1 MKLKNKKI
9 LFVLMASIACLTTI
23 VTVVTSCSKANG
35 KTKSTNDIF
44 KQVLPTKEELVDLIK
59 RRKDWAN
66 DLQVYF
72 EGGLS
77 KSGKK
82 FERIETLATNASTYY
97 QNNQKIAMTRD
108 SGSLCQDDAAY
119 SFGIAPDISNYRW
132 KTGDVEEVTPHYLSY
147 LYNPKLTKGMDLKGV
162 KAETLAAENVGTLF
176 IADFKFANYKT
187 NFLDKN
193 KMGGIVM
200 QSRSSGLPSKTPAL
214 FMPNWLF
221 GKNNPHLE
229 TDVNAS
235 AGITDFF
242 VDPYDG
248 LVFTGKTLDRIYDA
262 RKFDNVNKA
271 LINGKTDFKTFTDYA
286 KAIVDVVRKNVSNWA
301 KQHSS
306 WKNKY
311 VVMAM
316 PNVMKGARIIDP
328 NFSKDDL
335 LFLSNIFIPQPVYF
349 PILYADHN
357 DQYTPGLGVKFPIPK
372 RHINE
377 VQQYVDNWGWIG
389 GAILS
394 DASNPDAAKRVGP
407 TLGEAFEGTV
417 DKVIYSYN
425 EYLIKGYKPGT
436 AEGEEVIRKFEANL
450 ANYVNSLDL
459 NTKNSFNPTRI
470 LKEKPEVGKNF
481 FIERKGNIY
490 DANYGFIGQKTIV
503 NILNR
508 WMNGKDSSEVDLGIP
523 NFTKDNVKHLR
534 AFKDELNVKKI
545 EE

>member
-1 MKLKNKKI
+1 MKYKKI
-9 LFVLMASIACLTTI
+9 WITSITSIAFITTI
-23 VTVVTSCSKANG
+23 VSTTTACSKVNNEV
-35 KTKSTNDIF
+35 KSSNDIF
-44 KQVLPTKEELVDLIK
+44 KQISPTKEELTNLIK

-72 EGGLS
+72 EGGKS
-77 KSGKK
+77 ASGKE
-82 FERIETLATNASTYY
+82 FERIQTLATNASTYY
-97 QNNQKIAMTRD
+97 QKNQKIAMTRD

-119 SFGIAPDISNYRW
+119 SFGIAPDISNYHW
-132 KTGDVEEVTPHYLSY
+132 KAADVEEVVPHYLSY
-147 LYNPKLTKGMDLKGV
+147 LYNPKLTKGMELKNV

-176 IADFKFANYKT
+176 IADFKFGNYKT

-193 KMGGIVM
+193 KIGGIIM
-200 QSRSSGLPSKTPAL
+200 QSRSSGLPSKAPAL

-221 GKNNPHLE
+221 GKNNPYLE

-248 LVFTGKTLDRIYDA
+248 LIFTGKTLDRIYDA
-262 RKFDNVNKA
+262 KKFDNVNKA
-271 LINGKTDFKTFTDYA
+271 VIDGKSDFRTFTDYA
-286 KAIVDVVRKNVSNWA
+286 KAIVNVVRKNVLNWA
-301 KQHSS
+301 KQHSY
-306 WKNKY
+306 WKNKT
-311 VVMAM
+311 VVMTM

-349 PILYADHN
+349 PILYADQN
-357 DQYTPGLGVKFPIPK
+357 DEYTPGLGAKFPIPK
-372 RHINE
+372 KNINQ
-377 VQQYVDNWGWIG
+377 VQRYVDNWGWIG

-394 DASNPDAAKRVGP
+394 DAANPDAAKRVGS

-436 AEGEEVIRKFEANL
+436 AEGEAVIKKFEANL
-450 ANYVNSLDL
+450 AKYINSLDI

-470 LKEKPEVGKNF
+470 LKEKPVVGKNF

-490 DANYGFIGQKTIV
+490 DANYGFIGQKTVV

-508 WMNGKDSSEVDLGIP
+508 WMNGENSPEVDLGIP

-534 AFKDELNVKKI
+534 AFKDELNVKNI
-545 EE
+545 DE

>member
-1 MKLKNKKI
+1 MKYKKI
-9 LFVLMASIACLTTI
+9 WITSIASIAFITTI
-23 VTVVTSCSKANG
+23 VSTTTACSKVNNEV
-35 KTKSTNDIF
+35 KSSNDIF
-44 KQVLPTKEELVDLIK
+44 KQILPTKEELTNLIK

-72 EGGLS
+72 EGGKS
-77 KSGKK
+77 ASGKE
-82 FERIETLATNASTYY
+82 FERIQTLATNASIYY
-97 QNNQKIAMTRD
+97 QKNQKIAMTRD

-132 KTGDVEEVTPHYLSY
+132 KAGDVEEVVPHYLSY
-147 LYNPKLTKGMDLKGV
+147 LYNPKLTKGMELKGV

-176 IADFKFANYKT
+176 IADFKFGNYKT

-193 KMGGIVM
+193 KIGGIVM

-221 GKNNPHLE
+221 GKNNPYLE

-248 LVFTGKTLDRIYDA
+248 LIFTGKTLDRIYDA
-262 RKFDNVNKA
+262 KKFDNVNKA
-271 LINGKTDFKTFTDYA
+271 VIDGKSNFQTFTDYA
-286 KAIVDVVRKNVSNWA
+286 KAIVSVVRKNVSNWA
-301 KQHSS
+301 KQRSY
-306 WKNKY
+306 WKNKT
-311 VVMAM
+311 VVMTM

-335 LFLSNIFIPQPVYF
+335 LFLGNIFIPQPVYF
-349 PILYADHN
+349 PILYADQN
-357 DQYTPGLGVKFPIPK
+357 DEYTPGLGAKFPIPK
-372 RHINE
+372 KDINE
-377 VQQYVDNWGWIG
+377 VQRYVDNWGWIG

-394 DASNPDAAKRVGP
+394 DATNPDAAKRVGP

-436 AEGEEVIRKFEANL
+436 AEGEAIIKKFEANL
-450 ANYVNSLDL
+450 AKYVNSLDI

-470 LKEKPEVGKNF
+470 LKEKPVVGKNF

-490 DANYGFIGQKTIV
+490 DANYGFIGQKTMV

-508 WMNGKDSSEVDLGIP
+508 WMNGENSPEVDLGTP

-534 AFKDELNVKKI
+534 AFRDELNVKNTD
-545 EE
+545 E